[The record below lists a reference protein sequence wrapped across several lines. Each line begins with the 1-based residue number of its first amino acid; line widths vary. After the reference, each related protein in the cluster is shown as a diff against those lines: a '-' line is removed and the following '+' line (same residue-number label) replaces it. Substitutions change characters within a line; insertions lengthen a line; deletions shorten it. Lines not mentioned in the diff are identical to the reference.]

1 MNIFHFT
8 SKHYLVKE
16 KSSISATKAC
26 IVICCITLFQT
37 FQVLV
42 FIDDPDDRSLTH
54 ASFSGYLTRCA
65 VCLRRVLPTRCEI
78 VHSVNV
84 LWCTFSLGEVVHCLT
99 GDPRCLS
106 HGLV

>member
-1 MNIFHFT
+1 MNIFRFT

-26 IVICCITLFQT
+26 IVICCSELLSITLFQT

-54 ASFSGYLTRCA
+54 A
-65 VCLRRVLPTRCEI
+65 I
-78 VHSVNV
+78 V
-84 LWCTFSLGEVVHCLT
+84 SL
-99 GDPRCLS
+99 DI
-106 HGLV
+106 